1 MAVDPR
7 SDDDFSTPP
16 SFVPSPRQRAKND
29 AQDALPPS
37 FTPSGG
43 NGATGQ
49 KPEMIPAAEQTPV
62 HGYHPL
68 LPKEPRRSGSSHMPQ
83 QAQQLY
89 EQQRA
94 QYESLNQ
101 QKQKFQRGR
110 QAQET
115 ESTYQ
120 SYAPQRQPVAKPQS
134 FHPTAQKPE
143 RRHAATPSS
152 NPSTR
157 RAAAPTNAASASNAS
172 ALPQRAS
179 VYQPRASR
187 AETGAA
193 AAAARPMRRARRKHY
208 ILRIIAI
215 SLAVI
220 LVALGASVYGTYAWV
235 DHNIQHYQALT
246 TRPKND
252 NAETWLITGIDARD
266 GAAGTGAKGSVPG
279 FRTDSIMLL
288 IKPKKGPDALI
299 SIPRDTLVVVNGQHM
314 KINAVAETDGWPAL
328 ANEVELLTGVK
339 VDHAVRANFNT
350 IEDVVN
356 ALGGV
361 YVCFDHTVDD
371 PYSGFKWTAGCG
383 VMQGEQALAFTRERH
398 SDRLGDIGRE
408 HQQRMLIQDVVA
420 EMEKPS
426 FYLNPTKIHKVILAG
441 LQNVKIDDRSHASTL
456 LTMAMVFRDAT
467 SKGGITGI
475 PYISDMGYED
485 PDIGSC
491 ILWNATQT
499 KQMFRNI
506 LNGTEPAGTVGGIE

>member
-1 MAVDPR
+1 MAVNSR
-7 SDDDFSTPP
+7 SDDFSTPP

-68 LPKEPRRSGSSHMPQ
+68 LPKEPRRSGSSPIPQ

-101 QKQKFQRGR
+101 QKQQFQRGQQTR
-110 QAQET
+110 
-115 ESTYQ
+115 ESEPTYQ

-134 FHPTAQKPE
+134 FRPASQKPK
-143 RRHAATPSS
+143 RRHAAVPSS

-157 RAAAPTNAASASNAS
+157 QSTASTNAASANNAS
-172 ALPQRAS
+172 ALPQCPS
-179 VYQPRASR
+179 VYSSR
-187 AETGAA
+187 TSHARTGAA
-193 AAAARPMRRARRKHY
+193 AAAARPLRHTRHKHY
-208 ILRIIAI
+208 ILRILAI

-220 LVALGASVYGTYAWV
+220 LVALGASAYGTYAWV

-246 TRPKND
+246 SRPKND

-350 IEDVVN
+350 IEDIVN

-361 YVCFDHTVDD
+361 YVCFDHTVND

-408 HQQRMLIQDVVA
+408 HQQRLLIQDIVA

-475 PYISDMGYED
+475 PYISDMGYQD

-499 KQMFRNI
+499 KQMFQKI
-506 LNGTEPAGTVGGIE
+506 LNGTESAGTVGGIE